1 MLYKRAFRPQKC
13 EKKCMGS
20 AMDNFGEEA
29 NKHLSLEKKLSQAE
43 EFLVDYYHDVENHEP
58 PLMPLE
64 ERQAEVK
71 NALEVNGYYK
81 LTRDELVWGA
91 RTAWRNA
98 PRCPAR
104 VIWKKLIV
112 FDCRQL
118 TDTDMM
124 FFAICRHLEVAF
136 IKSLTKLKHYPGFLE
151 WREHP
156 AGNHSL
162 PRATSRGS

>member
-29 NKHLSLEKKLSQAE
+29 NKHLSLEKKLAQAE

-81 LTRDELVWGA
+81 LTKDELVWGA

-118 TDTDMM
+118 TNTDMM

-136 IKSLTKLKHYPGFLE
+136 IKSLTKLKHF
-151 WREHP
+151 
-156 AGNHSL
+156 
-162 PRATSRGS
+162 SRSP